1 MKKLTKAQ
9 ANTAYLYAMYDKQ
22 LSHSVRDSKE
32 WIRNVYMKVS
42 LADELG
48 IEVCSWERKIYEQ
61 ELNKMLEGA
70 A

>member
-9 ANTAYLYAMYDKQ
+9 ANTAYLYAMYTNQ
-22 LSHSVRDSKE
+22 ISHSVKDSKE
-32 WIRNVYMKVS
+32 WVRNVYMKVS

-48 IEVCSWERKIYEQ
+48 IEVVSFERKIHEQ
-61 ELNKMLEGA
+61 ELNKILEGA